1 MKKYIGSILSLF
13 IAGLCFTA
21 CDNDAL
27 DGMQGVYADMQSY
40 TSQEATVQPTT
51 KLKKGVK
58 ALNVDIKDVKGTA
71 IQISFGSTEWILPA
85 ASYTVAET
93 VANKTCVVKVNG
105 EAMKSGDIDVSLIG
119 GKYYLNGLF
128 ANAAG
133 QRVKLNYVGE
143 LAFVVGQDDPE
154 ASGYMMMIDEQPVTS
169 YDWATGQTTVFPGV
183 TKYSVSVTSPEGATT
198 LYLDLINA
206 SGNTATGIVGT
217 YTVQGNAHDAWLC
230 DNGWVNPAYNV
241 AGGSYYVDASGVKQY
256 ITSGQIEVSTAMS
269 SEGAALFT
277 LVAKNLG
284 TTTADGKTTSTTGS
298 FSVKFAS
305 LMQATG
311 TELRDQTIESKV
323 LGRTMKYSV
332 YLPKGYDKSKEY
344 PVLYMLHGANGS
356 NNDWLNGGKIN
367 ANAST
372 AASDGT
378 APEMIVICPD
388 CGGDNFYCDNYKG
401 NDIKYMT
408 YFFTEFLPTVENLYA
423 VKKDRA
429 SRAIGGLSMG
439 GFGSLYYG
447 LLHPEMFSYVYA
459 CSPATYID
467 GAPNLYDLLSK
478 ADVSKLPG
486 ITIEIGTE
494 DFLYESAGSFKQA
507 LDAKKVPNE
516 YITRAG
522 THDWPFWA
530 ACTPKIMKKLGE
542 VWQ

>member
-85 ASYTVAET
+85 ASYAVAET

-269 SEGAALFT
+269 SEGAALFN
-277 LVAKNLG
+277 LVAKDLG
-284 TTTADGKTTSTTGS
+284 TTTADGKTISTTGS

-311 TELRDQTIESKV
+311 TELRDQTIKSTV

-467 GAPNLYDLLSK
+467 GAPNLYELLSK

-494 DFLYESAGSFKQA
+494 DFLFQSAGSFKQA

>member
-105 EAMKSGDIDVSLIG
+105 EAMKSGDIDVSLIE

-169 YDWATGQTTVFPGV
+169 YDWATGQTTVIPGV

-230 DNGWVNPAYNV
+230 DNGWVVPNNNM

-269 SEGAALFT
+269 SEGAALFN

-284 TTTADGKTTSTTGS
+284 TTTADGKNTSTTGS

-311 TELRDQTIESKV
+311 TELRDQTIKSTV

-344 PVLYMLHGANGS
+344 PVLYMLHGANGN
-356 NNDWLNGGKIN
+356 NNDWLNDGKIN

-494 DFLYESAGSFKQA
+494 DFLFQSAGSFKQA
-507 LDAKKVPNE
+507 LDANKVPNE

-522 THDWPFWA
+522 AHDWSFWA

-542 VWQ
+542 VW

>member
-85 ASYTVAET
+85 ASYAVAET

-230 DNGWVNPAYNV
+230 DNGWVNPAYNM

-269 SEGAALFT
+269 SEGAALFN
-277 LVAKNLG
+277 LVAKDLG

-311 TELRDQTIESKV
+311 TELRDQTIKSTV

-367 ANAST
+367 VNAST

-388 CGGDNFYCDNYKG
+388 CGGDNFYCDNYNG

-494 DFLYESAGSFKQA
+494 DFLFQSAGSFKQA
-507 LDAKKVPNE
+507 LDANKVPNE

-542 VWQ
+542 VWK

>member
-85 ASYTVAET
+85 ASYAVAET

-311 TELRDQTIESKV
+311 TELRDQTIKSTV

-367 ANAST
+367 VNASN
-372 AASDGT
+372 AASEGT

-494 DFLYESAGSFKQA
+494 DFLFQSAGSFKQA
-507 LDAKKVPNE
+507 LDANKVPNE

>member
-1 MKKYIGSILSLF
+1 M
-13 IAGLCFTA
+13 
-21 CDNDAL
+21 
-27 DGMQGVYADMQSY
+27 
-40 TSQEATVQPTT
+40 
-51 KLKKGVK
+51 
-58 ALNVDIKDVKGTA
+58 
-71 IQISFGSTEWILPA
+71 
-85 ASYTVAET
+85 
-93 VANKTCVVKVNG
+93 TCVVKVNG
-105 EAMKSGDIDVSLIG
+105 EAMQSGDLDVSIYG
-119 GKYYLNGLF
+119 GVYYFSGLF
-128 ANAAG
+128 TNQAG
-133 QRVKLNYVGE
+133 KRVKLDYHGNLTFEVG
-143 LAFVVGQDDPE
+143 VDDPE
-154 ASGYMMMIDEQPVTS
+154 ASGYMMTIDEQPV
-169 YDWATGQTTVFPGV
+169 YDWTTGQAILIPGV
-183 TKYSVSVTSPEGATT
+183 SKYSVSVTSPEGATT

-367 ANAST
+367 VNASN
-372 AASDGT
+372 AASEGT

-388 CGGDNFYCDNYKG
+388 CGGDNFYCDNYGG

>member
-1 MKKYIGSILSLF
+1 MKKHLGFIFGLIVTGLF
-13 IAGLCFTA
+13 FSA
-21 CDNDAL
+21 CNNDAIDDL
-27 DGMQGVYADMQSY
+27 QGVYGDMLICHSN
-40 TSQEATVQPTT
+40 EATVQPTT
-51 KLKKGVK
+51 KLGKGIK
-58 ALNVDIKDVKGTA
+58 SLNVDIKDAQGIDVTVN
-71 IQISFGSTEWILPA
+71 FGSSEWILPSA
-85 ASYTVAET
+85 TYKISNT

-105 EAMKSGDIDVSLIG
+105 EAMQSGDIDVTFYG
-119 GKYYLNGLF
+119 GVYYFSGLF
-128 ANAAG
+128 TNQAG
-133 QRVKLNYVGE
+133 KRVKLDYHGNLTFEVG
-143 LAFVVGQDDPE
+143 VDDPE

-183 TKYSVSVTSPEGATT
+183 TKYSVSVLSPEGATT

-206 SGNTATGIVGT
+206 SGKTATGIVGT

-230 DNGWVNPAYNV
+230 DNGWVMPDYNN

-269 SEGAALFT
+269 SEGAALFN

-311 TELRDQTIESKV
+311 TELRDQTIESTV

-367 ANAST
+367 VNAST

-388 CGGDNFYCDNYKG
+388 CGGDNFYCDNYNG

-459 CSPATYID
+459 CSPATYIE

-494 DFLYESAGSFKQA
+494 DFLYQSAGSFKQA
-507 LDAKKVPNE
+507 LDANKVPNE

-542 VWQ
+542 VWK

>member
-27 DGMQGVYADMQSY
+27 DGMQGVYADMQNY
-40 TSQEATVQPTT
+40 TSQEAIVQPTT

-58 ALNVDIKDVKGTA
+58 ALNVDIKDVKGTT
-71 IQISFGSTEWILPA
+71 IQVSFGSTEWILPA

-154 ASGYMMMIDEQPVTS
+154 ASGYMMMIDEQPV
-169 YDWATGQTTVFPGV
+169 YDWTTGQATMIPGV
-183 TKYSVSVTSPEGATT
+183 TKYSVSVTSPEGAIT

-206 SGNTATGIVGT
+206 PGKTATGIVGT

-230 DNGWVNPAYNV
+230 DNGWVNPAYNM

-269 SEGAALFT
+269 SEGAALFN
-277 LVAKNLG
+277 LVAKTLG

-311 TELRDQTIESKV
+311 TELRDQTIKSTV

-332 YLPKGYDKSKEY
+332 YLPKGYDQSKEY

-367 ANAST
+367 VNAST

-388 CGGDNFYCDNYKG
+388 CGGDNFYCDNYNG

-494 DFLYESAGSFKQA
+494 DFLFQSAGSFKQA
-507 LDAKKVPNE
+507 LDANKVPNE

>member
-27 DGMQGVYADMQSY
+27 DGMQGVYADMQNY
-40 TSQEATVQPTT
+40 TSQEAIVQPTT

-58 ALNVDIKDVKGTA
+58 ALNVDIKDVKGTT
-71 IQISFGSTEWILPA
+71 IQVSFGSTEWILPA

-311 TELRDQTIESKV
+311 TELRDQTIKSTV

-367 ANAST
+367 VNAST

-467 GAPNLYDLLSK
+467 GAPNLYELLSK

>member
-1 MKKYIGSILSLF
+1 MKKYISSIFSLF

-27 DGMQGVYADMQSY
+27 DGMQGVYADMQNY
-40 TSQEATVQPTT
+40 TSQEAIVQPTT

-58 ALNVDIKDVKGTA
+58 ALNVDIKDVKGTT
-71 IQISFGSTEWILPA
+71 IQVSFGSTEWILPA

-284 TTTADGKTTSTTGS
+284 TTTADGKTISTTGS

-311 TELRDQTIESKV
+311 TELRDQTIKSTV

-344 PVLYMLHGANGS
+344 PVLYMLHGADGS

-367 ANAST
+367 VNASN
-372 AASDGT
+372 AASEGT

-388 CGGDNFYCDNYKG
+388 CGGNNFYCDNYGG

>member
-1 MKKYIGSILSLF
+1 MKKYIGSIFSLF

-27 DGMQGVYADMQSY
+27 DGMQGVYADMQNY

-154 ASGYMMMIDEQPVTS
+154 ASGYMMMIGEQPV
-169 YDWATGQTTVFPGV
+169 YDWTTGQATMIPGV
-183 TKYSVSVTSPEGATT
+183 KKYSVSVTSPEGATT

-206 SGNTATGIVGT
+206 PGKTATGIVGT

-230 DNGWVNPAYNV
+230 DNGWVAPDYNM

-311 TELRDQTIESKV
+311 TELRDQTIKSTV

-367 ANAST
+367 VNAST

-388 CGGDNFYCDNYKG
+388 CGGDNFYCDNYNG

-486 ITIEIGTE
+486 ITIEIGTQ
-494 DFLYESAGSFKQA
+494 DFLFQSAGNFKQA
-507 LDAKKVPNE
+507 LDANKVPNE

>member
-1 MKKYIGSILSLF
+1 MKKYIGSIFSLF

-27 DGMQGVYADMQSY
+27 DGMQGVYADMQNY

-85 ASYTVAET
+85 ASYAVAET

>member
-27 DGMQGVYADMQSY
+27 DGMQGVYADMQNY
-40 TSQEATVQPTT
+40 TSQEAIVQPTT

-58 ALNVDIKDVKGTA
+58 ALNVDIKDVKGTT
-71 IQISFGSTEWILPA
+71 IQVSFGSTEWILPA

-169 YDWATGQTTVFPGV
+169 YDSATGQTTVFPGV

-367 ANAST
+367 VNASN
-372 AASDGT
+372 AASEGT

-388 CGGDNFYCDNYKG
+388 CGGNNFYCDNYGG

>member
-85 ASYTVAET
+85 ASYAVAET

-311 TELRDQTIESKV
+311 TELRDQTIKSTV

-372 AASDGT
+372 AASEGT

-408 YFFTEFLPTVENLYA
+408 YFFTEFLPTVESLYA

-494 DFLYESAGSFKQA
+494 DFLFQSAGSFKQA
-507 LDAKKVPNE
+507 LDANKVPNE

>member
-85 ASYTVAET
+85 ASYAVAET

-388 CGGDNFYCDNYKG
+388 CGGDNFYCDNYGG

>member
-1 MKKYIGSILSLF
+1 MKKYIGSIFSLF

-27 DGMQGVYADMQSY
+27 DGMQGVYADMQNY
-40 TSQEATVQPTT
+40 TSQEAIVQPTT

-58 ALNVDIKDVKGTA
+58 ALNVDIKDVKGTT
-71 IQISFGSTEWILPA
+71 IQVSFGSTEWILPA

-105 EAMKSGDIDVSLIG
+105 EAMKSGDIDVSLIE

-169 YDWATGQTTVFPGV
+169 YDWATGQTTVIPGV

-230 DNGWVNPAYNV
+230 DNGWVVPNNNM

-269 SEGAALFT
+269 SEGAALFN

-311 TELRDQTIESKV
+311 TELRDQTIKSTV

-344 PVLYMLHGANGS
+344 PVLYMLHGANGN
-356 NNDWLNGGKIN
+356 NNDWLNDGKIN

-459 CSPATYID
+459 CSPATSID
-467 GAPNLYDLLSK
+467 DAPNLYDLLSK

-494 DFLYESAGSFKQA
+494 DFLFQSAGSFKQA
-507 LDAKKVPNE
+507 LDANKVPNE

-522 THDWPFWA
+522 AHDWSFWA

-542 VWQ
+542 VW

>member
-1 MKKYIGSILSLF
+1 MKKYIGSIFSLF

-27 DGMQGVYADMQSY
+27 DGMQGVYADMQNY
-40 TSQEATVQPTT
+40 TSQEAIVQPTT

-58 ALNVDIKDVKGTA
+58 ALNVDIKDVKGTT
-71 IQISFGSTEWILPA
+71 IQVSFGSTEWILPA

-367 ANAST
+367 VNASN
-372 AASDGT
+372 AASEGT

-388 CGGDNFYCDNYKG
+388 CGGNNFYCDNYGG

-467 GAPNLYDLLSK
+467 GAPNLYELLSK

-494 DFLYESAGSFKQA
+494 DFLFQSAGSFKQA
-507 LDAKKVPNE
+507 LDANKVPNE

>member
-1 MKKYIGSILSLF
+1 MKKYIGSIFSLF

-27 DGMQGVYADMQSY
+27 DGMQGVYADMQNY

-58 ALNVDIKDVKGTA
+58 VLNVDIKDVKGTT
-71 IQISFGSTEWILPA
+71 IQVSFGSTEWILPA

-154 ASGYMMMIDEQPVTS
+154 ASGYMMMIDEQPVIS

-269 SEGAALFT
+269 SEGAALFN

-311 TELRDQTIESKV
+311 TELRDQTIKSTV

-478 ADVSKLPG
+478 VDVSKLPG

-494 DFLYESAGSFKQA
+494 DFLFQSAGSFKQA
-507 LDAKKVPNE
+507 LDANKVPNE

>member
-27 DGMQGVYADMQSY
+27 DGMQGVYADMQNY

-58 ALNVDIKDVKGTA
+58 ALNVDIKDVKGA
-71 IQISFGSTEWILPA
+71 VIQISFGSTEWILPA

-154 ASGYMMMIDEQPVTS
+154 ASGYMMVIDEQPV
-169 YDWATGQTTVFPGV
+169 YDWTTGQATMIPGV
-183 TKYSVSVTSPEGATT
+183 KKYSVSVTSPEGATT

-206 SGNTATGIVGT
+206 PGKTATGIVGT

-269 SEGAALFT
+269 SEGAALFN
-277 LVAKNLG
+277 LVAKDLG

-311 TELRDQTIESKV
+311 TELRDQTIKSTV

-494 DFLYESAGSFKQA
+494 DFLFQSAGNFKQA
-507 LDAKKVPNE
+507 LDANKVPNE

>member
-27 DGMQGVYADMQSY
+27 DGMQGVYADMQNY
-40 TSQEATVQPTT
+40 TSQEAIVQPTT

-58 ALNVDIKDVKGTA
+58 ALNVDIKDVKGTT
-71 IQISFGSTEWILPA
+71 IQVSFGSTEWILPA

-311 TELRDQTIESKV
+311 TELRDQTIKSTV

-459 CSPATYID
+459 CSPATSID

>member
-27 DGMQGVYADMQSY
+27 DGMQGVYADMQNY

-85 ASYTVAET
+85 ASYAVAET

-269 SEGAALFT
+269 SEGAALFN
-277 LVAKNLG
+277 LVAKDLG
-284 TTTADGKTTSTTGS
+284 TTTADGKTISTTGS

-311 TELRDQTIESKV
+311 TELRDQTIKSTV

-372 AASDGT
+372 AASEGT

-467 GAPNLYDLLSK
+467 GAPNLYELLSK

-494 DFLYESAGSFKQA
+494 DFLFQSAGSFKQA
-507 LDAKKVPNE
+507 LDANKVPNE

>member
-1 MKKYIGSILSLF
+1 MKKYIGSIFSLF

-27 DGMQGVYADMQSY
+27 DGMQGVYADMQNY
-40 TSQEATVQPTT
+40 TSQEAIVQPTT

-58 ALNVDIKDVKGTA
+58 ALNVDIKDVKGTT
-71 IQISFGSTEWILPA
+71 IQVSFGSTEWILPA

-105 EAMKSGDIDVSLIG
+105 EAMKSGDIDVSLIE

-169 YDWATGQTTVFPGV
+169 YDWATGQTTVIPGV

-230 DNGWVNPAYNV
+230 DNGWVVPNNNM

-269 SEGAALFT
+269 SEGAALFN

-311 TELRDQTIESKV
+311 TELRDQTIKSTV

-344 PVLYMLHGANGS
+344 PVLYMLHGANGN
-356 NNDWLNGGKIN
+356 NNDWLNDGKIN

-459 CSPATYID
+459 CSPATSID

-494 DFLYESAGSFKQA
+494 DFLFQSAGSFKQA
-507 LDAKKVPNE
+507 LDANKVPNE

-522 THDWPFWA
+522 AHDWSFWA

-542 VWQ
+542 VW

>member
-1 MKKYIGSILSLF
+1 MKKYIGSIFSLF

-27 DGMQGVYADMQSY
+27 DGMQGVYADMQNY

-58 ALNVDIKDVKGTA
+58 ALNVDIKDVKGTT
-71 IQISFGSTEWILPA
+71 IQVSFGSTEWILPA

-105 EAMKSGDIDVSLIG
+105 EAMKSGDIDVSLIE

-169 YDWATGQTTVFPGV
+169 YDWATGQTTVIPGV

-230 DNGWVNPAYNV
+230 DNGWVVPNNNM

-311 TELRDQTIESKV
+311 TELRDQTIKSTV

-344 PVLYMLHGANGS
+344 PVLYMLHGADGS

-367 ANAST
+367 VNASN
-372 AASDGT
+372 AASEGT

-388 CGGDNFYCDNYKG
+388 CGGNNFYCDNYGG

-494 DFLYESAGSFKQA
+494 DFLFQSAGSFKQA
-507 LDAKKVPNE
+507 LDANKVPNE

-522 THDWPFWA
+522 AHDWSFWA

-542 VWQ
+542 VW

>member
-1 MKKYIGSILSLF
+1 MKKYIGSIFSLF

-27 DGMQGVYADMQSY
+27 DGMQGVYADMQNY
-40 TSQEATVQPTT
+40 TSQEAIVQPTT

-58 ALNVDIKDVKGTA
+58 ALNVDIKDVKGTT
-71 IQISFGSTEWILPA
+71 IQVSFGSTEWILPA

-269 SEGAALFT
+269 SEGAALFN
-277 LVAKNLG
+277 LVAKDLG
-284 TTTADGKTTSTTGS
+284 TTTADGKTISTTGS

-311 TELRDQTIESKV
+311 TELRDQTIKSTV

-494 DFLYESAGSFKQA
+494 DFLFQSAGSFKQA
-507 LDAKKVPNE
+507 LDANKVPNE

>member
-1 MKKYIGSILSLF
+1 MKKYIGSIFSLF

-27 DGMQGVYADMQSY
+27 DGMQGVYADMQNY
-40 TSQEATVQPTT
+40 TSQEAIVQPTT

-58 ALNVDIKDVKGTA
+58 ALNVDIKDVKGTT
-71 IQISFGSTEWILPA
+71 IQVSFGSTEWILPA

-183 TKYSVSVTSPEGATT
+183 TKYLVSVTSPEGATT

-269 SEGAALFT
+269 SEGAALFN
-277 LVAKNLG
+277 LVAKDLG
-284 TTTADGKTTSTTGS
+284 TTTADGKTISTTGS

-311 TELRDQTIESKV
+311 TELRDQTIKSTV

-467 GAPNLYDLLSK
+467 GAPNLYELLSK

-494 DFLYESAGSFKQA
+494 DFLFQSAGSFKQA
-507 LDAKKVPNE
+507 LDANKVPNE

>member
-1 MKKYIGSILSLF
+1 MKKYIGSIFSLF

-27 DGMQGVYADMQSY
+27 DGMQGAYADMQNY

-51 KLKKGVK
+51 KLRKGVK
-58 ALNVDIKDVKGTA
+58 ALNVDIKDVKGTT
-71 IQISFGSTEWILPA
+71 IQVSFGSTEWILPA

-105 EAMKSGDIDVSLIG
+105 EAMKSGDIDVSLIE

-169 YDWATGQTTVFPGV
+169 YDWATGQTTVIPGV

-230 DNGWVNPAYNV
+230 DNGWVVPNNNM

-269 SEGAALFT
+269 SEGAALFN

-311 TELRDQTIESKV
+311 TELRDQTIKSTV

-344 PVLYMLHGANGS
+344 PVLYMLHGANGN
-356 NNDWLNGGKIN
+356 NNDWLNDGKIN

-494 DFLYESAGSFKQA
+494 DFLFQSAGSFKQA
-507 LDAKKVPNE
+507 LDANKVPNE

-522 THDWPFWA
+522 AHDWSFWA

-542 VWQ
+542 VW

>member
-1 MKKYIGSILSLF
+1 MKKYIGSIFSLF

-27 DGMQGVYADMQSY
+27 DGMQGVYADMQNY

-58 ALNVDIKDVKGTA
+58 ALNVDIKDVKGTT
-71 IQISFGSTEWILPA
+71 IQVSFGSTEWILPA

-105 EAMKSGDIDVSLIG
+105 EAMKSGDIDVSLIE

-128 ANAAG
+128 TNAAG

-154 ASGYMMMIDEQPVTS
+154 ASGYMMMIDEQPV
-169 YDWATGQTTVFPGV
+169 YDWTTGQATMIPGV

-206 SGNTATGIVGT
+206 PGKTATGIVGT

-230 DNGWVNPAYNV
+230 DNGWVVPDYNM

-269 SEGAALFT
+269 SEGAALFN

-311 TELRDQTIESKV
+311 TELRDQTIKSTV

-367 ANAST
+367 VNAST

-388 CGGDNFYCDNYKG
+388 CGGDNFYCDNYNG

-494 DFLYESAGSFKQA
+494 DFLFQSAGSFKQA
-507 LDAKKVPNE
+507 LDANKVPNE

-522 THDWPFWA
+522 THDWSFWA

>member
-1 MKKYIGSILSLF
+1 MKKYIGSIFSLF

-27 DGMQGVYADMQSY
+27 DGMQGVYADMQNY

-85 ASYTVAET
+85 ASYAVAET

-269 SEGAALFT
+269 SEGAALFN
-277 LVAKNLG
+277 LVAKDLG
-284 TTTADGKTTSTTGS
+284 TTTADGKTISTTGS

>member
-1 MKKYIGSILSLF
+1 MKKYIGSIFSLF

-27 DGMQGVYADMQSY
+27 DGMQGVYADMQNY
-40 TSQEATVQPTT
+40 TSQEAIVQPTT

-58 ALNVDIKDVKGTA
+58 ALNVDIKDVKGTT
-71 IQISFGSTEWILPA
+71 IQVSFGSTEWILPA

-269 SEGAALFT
+269 SEGAALFN
-277 LVAKNLG
+277 LVAKDLG
-284 TTTADGKTTSTTGS
+284 TTTADGKTISTTGS

-311 TELRDQTIESKV
+311 TELRDQTIKSTV

-494 DFLYESAGSFKQA
+494 DFLYKSAGSFKQA

>member
-27 DGMQGVYADMQSY
+27 DGMQGVYADMQNY
-40 TSQEATVQPTT
+40 TSQEAIVQPTT

-58 ALNVDIKDVKGTA
+58 ALNVDIKDVKGAA

-269 SEGAALFT
+269 SEGAALFN

-367 ANAST
+367 VNAST

-388 CGGDNFYCDNYKG
+388 CGGDNFYCDNYGG

-494 DFLYESAGSFKQA
+494 DFLFQSAGSFKQA
-507 LDAKKVPNE
+507 LDANKVPNE

>member
-85 ASYTVAET
+85 ASYAVAET

-269 SEGAALFT
+269 SEGAALFN

-311 TELRDQTIESKV
+311 TELRDQTIKSTV

-367 ANAST
+367 VNAST

-494 DFLYESAGSFKQA
+494 DFLFQSAGSFKQA
-507 LDAKKVPNE
+507 LDANKVPNE

-522 THDWPFWA
+522 THDWSFWA

>member
-1 MKKYIGSILSLF
+1 MKKYIGSIFSLF

-27 DGMQGVYADMQSY
+27 DGMQGVYADMQNY
-40 TSQEATVQPTT
+40 TSQEAIVQPTT

-58 ALNVDIKDVKGTA
+58 ALNVDIKDVKGTT
-71 IQISFGSTEWILPA
+71 IQVSFGSTEWILPA

-154 ASGYMMMIDEQPVTS
+154 ASGYMMVIDEQPV
-169 YDWATGQTTVFPGV
+169 YDWTTGQATMIPGV
-183 TKYSVSVTSPEGATT
+183 KKYSVSVTSPEGATT

-269 SEGAALFT
+269 SEGAALFN
-277 LVAKNLG
+277 LVAKDLG
-284 TTTADGKTTSTTGS
+284 TTTADGKNTSTTGS

-305 LMQATG
+305 LMEATG
-311 TELRDQTIESKV
+311 TELRDQTIKSTV

-459 CSPATYID
+459 CSPATSID

-494 DFLYESAGSFKQA
+494 DFLFQSAGSFKQA
-507 LDAKKVPNE
+507 LDANKVPNE

-542 VWQ
+542 VW